1 MGFLSYLMWF
11 QILTSGPT
19 GALVIDHPD
28 SIAVVVIGT
37 FQQAIAPGDTL
48 RLPAGDFQ
56 LRFGF
61 PGYQDLLADVRI
73 RANHIQRLDLVPKP
87 IDSPRDRELHSIV
100 PTLIWG
106 ANLIVET
113 DPKSRLFLNDVE
125 LDSSVAVMNVTPGRY
140 TLHSIDANGK
150 RRVKRMSVSTTR
162 LSYADMSAPQS
173 KQRLRQSS
181 YVPGLAQ
188 YHRNELIK
196 STLFA
201 GSFASIA
208 VYAVLETRNEGQI
221 HARYLSTRK
230 SYASVLSPLDLE
242 ILAAR
247 GARQADELNI
257 ARRNRNIAWS
267 ALSAV
272 YLWNIW
278 DGRRPGAAGY
288 RTDPPRVQPFIAPGA
303 AGLRLRL

>member
-1 MGFLSYLMWF
+1 MVFLSFLMWF

-19 GALVIDHPD
+19 GALVIEHPD
-28 SIAVVVIGT
+28 SVAVVVIGA
-37 FQQAIAPGDTL
+37 FQKSITSGDTL
-48 RLPAGDFQ
+48 NLPAGDFQ

-61 PGYQDLLADVRI
+61 PGYRDLLADVTI
-73 RANHIQRLDLVPKP
+73 RADHVQRLVLVPKA
-87 IDSPRDRELHSIV
+87 IRTQRDRELHSIV
-100 PTLIWG
+100 PMLVWN

-113 DPKSRLFLNDVE
+113 DSKSRLVLNHVA
-125 LDSSVAVMNVTPGRY
+125 LDTTVAVMSVEPGTY
-140 TLHSIDANGK
+140 TLESIDANGK
-150 RRVKRMSVSTTR
+150 RRVKRISVSTTR

-173 KQRLRQSS
+173 KQRLHQSA
-181 YVPGLAQ
+181 YVPGLSQ

-201 GSFASIA
+201 GSFSTIA
-208 VYAVLETRNEGQI
+208 VYAVLETRNAGQI
-221 HARYLSTRK
+221 HARYQSTRK

-247 GARQADELNI
+247 GARQADELTT

-272 YLWNIW
+272 YVWNIW
-278 DGRRPGAAGY
+278 DGRRAGSAGY
-288 RTDPPRVQPFIAPGA
+288 RTDAPRVQPFVAPGA

>member
-1 MGFLSYLMWF
+1 MVFLSFLMWI

-19 GALVIDHPD
+19 GALVVHHPD
-28 SIAVVVIGT
+28 SIAVVVIGS
-37 FQQAIAPGDTL
+37 FQQAIASGDTL
-48 RLPAGDFQ
+48 RLPVGDFQ

-61 PGYQDLLADVRI
+61 PGYRDLLADVRI
-73 RANHIQRLDLVPKP
+73 RANHIQGLELVPEP
-87 IDSPRDRELHSIV
+87 IDSPRDRELHSII
-100 PTLIWG
+100 PMLIWN

-113 DPKSRLFLNDVE
+113 DSKSRLVLNDVV
-125 LDSSVAVMNVTPGRY
+125 LDSTLVFMNVEPGSYR
-140 TLHSIDANGK
+140 LESIDALGR
-150 RRVKRMSVSTTR
+150 RRVKRISVSTTR
-162 LSYADMSAPQS
+162 LSYADMSAPQPRT
-173 KQRLRQSS
+173 RLHRSA
-181 YVPGLAQ
+181 YVPGLSQ
-188 YHRNELIK
+188 YHRNELGK
-196 STLFA
+196 SMLFA
-201 GSFASIA
+201 GSFATIGA
-208 VYAVLETRNEGQI
+208 YAVLETRNADQI

-230 SYASVLSPLDLE
+230 SYASVLSPPDLE

-272 YLWNIW
+272 YLWNVW

-288 RTDPPRVQPFIAPGA
+288 RTDPPRIQPFIAPDA